1 MKKITTLALALLMT
15 LSMLLPASAAEK
27 APQQLDVVWLSGG
40 MKINLSFGYLEA
52 DKLEVDKSDL
62 IPVYNEQEKHGYINT
77 KGEVVV
83 PLEYDGA
90 YYFSEGLAPV
100 MKYDADGN
108 EKCGFVNT
116 KGEVVVPLE
125 YDVAFS
131 FSDGLAPVMKRDADG
146 NEKWGYINTKGE
158 VVVPLEYDDVCY
170 FSEGLALVM
179 KRDAD
184 GNRKRGYINTK
195 GEVVVPLEYDD
206 VETCGYIV
214 SVTKGA
220 SHGFCINPYYTED
233 EDTGAKGGLNLPVI
247 AAAGAAV
254 IVVVL
259 VVVLVSKKRKKTTS
273 SPNATTPETIP
284 CTCGAQNPPTAKFC
298 HGCGSPVKKPGLCAC
313 GHQNPPHAKFC
324 QECGTPLE

>member
-90 YYFSEGLAPV
+90 YYLEYDVASSFSEGLAMV

-108 EKCGFVNT
+108 WKC
-116 KGEVVVPLE
+116 
-125 YDVAFS
+125 
-131 FSDGLAPVMKRDADG
+131 
-146 NEKWGYINTKGE
+146 
-158 VVVPLEYDDVCY
+158 
-170 FSEGLALVM
+170 
-179 KRDAD
+179 
-184 GNRKRGYINTK
+184 GYINTK